1 MKLGKTNE
9 NPIFPVEGLG
19 KVAWLNICH
28 GQAAAFSPSS
38 EQKKC

>member
-1 MKLGKTNE
+1 MKLGKINE
-9 NPIFPVEGLG
+9 NLISSVEGLG
-19 KVAWLNICH
+19 KVVYLNICH